1 MRQHHEFMVV
11 SLSEKDRQDHKNVVV
26 SGTAIYILY
35 I

>member
-1 MRQHHEFMVV
+1 MRQHHKFMVV

-26 SGTAIYILY
+26 SRTDNYILY